1 MKRTPP
7 PPQKRRKKARVM
19 MPTSS
24 YTTKTTQEK
33 GLYMAAFGAALGGIT
48 SAVVSQLMSNVPP
61 PLSIQNAAINHAH
74 KNTAAAPPPPTPS
87 DMPPKDPM
95 RIILFYLGLQKT
107 NKEPYTWQQVIS
119 FDNAKFESHHS
130 FIQWLFPLPLKSAF
144 NESCPLLEKTM
155 SVAFSRNVFLMV
167 RFEQSV
173 VYFLK
178 MLGLT
183 LLKTNNQTVVEIA
196 DKHLLLDKIKNH
208 PHNNLRIT
216 RFMQSCGCLNVPHYA
231 WALYIALLGFDDIE
245 SIVGDSLKYWK
256 NTLRNE
262 FWFAGPI
269 DNTQIYKINVD
280 KSKEIREISEML
292 AWYDNFLYKNGPQR
306 AIIEFE
312 TIFPIT
318 YAHFVHRAKA
328 GNKRDYS

>member
-7 PPQKRRKKARVM
+7 PPQRRKKARVM

-74 KNTAAAPPPPTPS
+74 KNTAAAPPPPPS
-87 DMPPKDPM
+87 DMPQKDPM
-95 RIILFYLGLQKT
+95 LIILFYLGLQKT

-155 SVAFSRNVFLMV
+155 SVAFSRNVFLMT

-173 VYFLK
+173 VYFFK

-183 LLKTNNQTVVEIA
+183 LLKTDNKTVVEIA

-231 WALYIALLGFDDIE
+231 WALYIALLGVDGIE
-245 SIVGDSLKYWK
+245 SIVKDSLKYWK

-269 DNTQIYKINVD
+269 DNAQIYKINVD
-280 KSKEIREISEML
+280 IATEIREISEML
-292 AWYDNFLYKNGPQR
+292 AWYDRLQQTQGPTK
-306 AIIEFE
+306 AIIEFD
-312 TIFPIT
+312 FNFYKT
-318 YAHFVHRAKA
+318 YPQYVHFATKKE
-328 GNKRDYS
+328 KRKYE